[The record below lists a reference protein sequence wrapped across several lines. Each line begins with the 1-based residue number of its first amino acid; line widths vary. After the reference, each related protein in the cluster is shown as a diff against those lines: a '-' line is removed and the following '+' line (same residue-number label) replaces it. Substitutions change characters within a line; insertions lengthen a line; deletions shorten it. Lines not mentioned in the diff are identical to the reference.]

1 MFSSTKDIFR
11 KHPLYPSLMQLLYWV
26 DLRRSLLVWSIFNI
40 IIYHLTL
47 GGYSILTFFPI
58 LFTWLMIFSRA
69 VYYWAVFRNL
79 PDPFESYS
87 VELFIPSPAVV
98 NATLD
103 SIYQLIC
110 LPLNAALR
118 SLGSSDHAFSSK
130 ICSAALLVGYLVG
143 SISGITLLWIGVNL
157 LFVCPKVY
165 HEKRTVIDETTGRI
179 GDLIRKKSDHFIQ
192 NLPDGARSLL
202 KLKNA

>member
-1 MFSSTKDIFR
+1 
-11 KHPLYPSLMQLLYWV
+11 MQLFYWV
-26 DLRRSLLVWSIFNI
+26 DFRRSLLVWSIFNI

-47 GGYSILTFFPI
+47 GGYSILTLFPT
-58 LFTWLMIFSRA
+58 LFTLLMIFSH
-69 VYYWAVFRNL
+69 VMYYLAVFRNL

-98 NATLD
+98 NATVD
-103 SIYQLIC
+103 SMYQLIC
-110 LPLNAALR
+110 LPLNATLR

-130 ICSAALLVGYLVG
+130 ICSLALLVGYLVG
-143 SISGITLLWIGVNL
+143 SINGIILLWIGVNI

-165 HEKRTVIDETTGRI
+165 QEKHQEIDETTGRI
-179 GDLIRKKSDHFIQ
+179 GDIIRKKSHHFIQ

-202 KLKNA
+202 KLNNA